1 MKRAMRFLILFYIVG
16 ISLTFGQKVNVTDYQ
31 VPVSRATV
39 FRFDGNWSW
48 SQNGSTVTSN
58 DARGKVLYK
67 TFYSSLPLAWFLNV
81 DAVGGKNLS
90 VYNHNL
96 KVDVS
101 FLKYFLESADFFGSA
116 QVVAQH
122 IGSSKSTTQAN
133 DNYRQIKSDITV
145 GFGYGRYINATA
157 LAKAV
162 RIEGHLLRDNVIK
175 DNLPKET
182 MIAIANII
190 DRQQEYQEVYQTTYE
205 TFWFD
210 DIEKEIQKSGL
221 IDEFGGVGSIGF
233 QRMRQVL
240 FNINEKVNDRYYGW
254 LTSAGI
260 SIPTSTSDRSP
271 VGSPEASLSGR
282 YSFPI
287 SWDTQINFKI
297 DVLSPLDSLYFKKY
311 TVRAN
316 LDFIY
321 ELSNRVNFVS
331 GYKFDFVKQPGI
343 VAEPVH
349 NLDAAF
355 LYYVENNIYLTINSN
370 LTKQGSSPTVL
381 GTSLG
386 INYNIF

>member
-1 MKRAMRFLILFYIVG
+1 MKRAILLFILFFIAG
-16 ISLTFGQKVNVTDYQ
+16 ISLTYSQKVNVTDYQ
-31 VPVSRATV
+31 VPISRATV
-39 FRFDGNWSW
+39 FRFDGTWSW
-48 SQNGSTVTSN
+48 SQNGRTVTSN

-90 VYNHNL
+90 VYNHNVKL
-96 KVDVS
+96 DVS
-101 FLKYFLESADFFGSA
+101 FLKYFLESEDFFGSA
-116 QVVAQH
+116 QLVAQH
-122 IGSSKSTTQAN
+122 IGSSKILPQSN
-133 DNYRQIKSDITV
+133 DNYRQIKSDITI

-162 RIEGHLLRDNVIK
+162 RIEGHLLRDDVIK
-175 DNLPKET
+175 GNLPKET

-254 LTSAGI
+254 LTSVGI

-297 DVLSPLDSLYFKKY
+297 DVLSPLDSLFFKKY
-311 TVRAN
+311 TVRSN

-331 GYKFDFVKQPGI
+331 GYRFDFVKQPGI
-343 VAEPVH
+343 VAEPIH

-355 LYYVENNIYLTINSN
+355 LYYIENNIYLTINSN
-370 LTKQGSSPTVL
+370 LSKQGSSPTVL

>member
-1 MKRAMRFLILFYIVG
+1 MKRATLFFILFFIGG
-16 ISLTFGQKVNVTDYQ
+16 ICFTYSQKVNVTDYQ

-81 DAVGGKNLS
+81 DAIGGKNLS
-90 VYNHNL
+90 LYNHNV
-96 KVDVS
+96 KIDAS
-101 FLKYFLESADFFGSA
+101 FQKYFLESADFFGSA
-116 QVVAQH
+116 QLVLQH
-122 IGSSKSTTQAN
+122 ENS
-133 DNYRQIKSDITV
+133 YRQIASDITV

-175 DNLPKET
+175 GNLPKET

-190 DRQQEYQEVYQTTYE
+190 DRQQEYEEVYQATFE

-221 IDEFGGVGSIGF
+221 IDEFGGVGSIGI

-240 FNINEKVNDRYYGW
+240 FNINEKVNDRFYGW
-254 LTSAGI
+254 VTSVGI
-260 SIPTSTSDRSP
+260 LIPTSTQDRSP
-271 VGSPEASLSGR
+271 VGSPNASLSGR

-297 DVLSPLDSLYFKKY
+297 DVFSPLDSLYFKKY
-311 TVRAN
+311 TVRMN

-321 ELSNRVNFVS
+321 ELSNRINFVS
-331 GYKFDFVKQPGI
+331 GYKFDYVKQPGV

-355 LYYVENNIYLTINSN
+355 WYYIENNIYLTINSSF
-370 LTKQGSSPTVL
+370 TKQGSGPKIL
-381 GTSLG
+381 GTSIGL
-386 INYNIF
+386 NYNIF